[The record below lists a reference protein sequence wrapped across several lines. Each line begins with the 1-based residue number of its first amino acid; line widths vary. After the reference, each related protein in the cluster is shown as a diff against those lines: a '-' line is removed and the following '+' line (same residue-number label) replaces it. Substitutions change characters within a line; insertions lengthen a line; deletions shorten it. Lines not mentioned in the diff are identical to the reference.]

1 MSTRSVSFFNSRT
14 LGFLMG
20 CDEDD
25 KKDERVWDGDI
36 LLPYNMD
43 DFDDN
48 PYTELKDLLQRLP
61 ENSSAPMLS
70 CSGKATSYINVQP
83 VTSMSRKNSEIVL
96 VENSAT
102 TTEVSDKNKNS
113 DLEDNMAKEEAN
125 KYSDLN
131 KCVAREVVNK
141 NSDSVFDEYV
151 AQAREV
157 SNKNSDLGMSMTME
171 VVNKNSDSDLVVDTT
186 LTSNTA
192 TKPEDPP
199 APVMN
204 NLLTDIFESCV
215 LESEPTEASSDTLA
229 NVVKSIGIIDSS
241 ELDLDV
247 PTDINREPGHEIT
260 KNIAPELE
268 HKKAELVTI
277 NNMPIKAA
285 EESGISEGQQCENV
299 TLSETSDEMYAAIE
313 DTVYMNPGGK
323 DSGDKEDE
331 ESDPNNMYS
340 KVDKVKKRTNRE
352 TKSYDA
358 SNPYATV
365 NKPSSSKQMSQSSDN
380 LGARPKQ
387 RSPRVPAPGLDSVDY
402 SEYEVSHTD
411 RRTEQPLFNMPI
423 KAAEESGISE
433 GQQCENVKGAAVSMS
448 PETIDI
454 SDNCEGGEEEATS
467 PTLLN
472 YRSICENII
481 QIHTSDMLTLRPG
494 VYVSDPIIDMYLDYL
509 HRKVSPALQQDIFIF
524 PTLFYQML
532 STTGTRM
539 KPPVNIFDKGCKY
552 DNTRLDQDVRL
563 VNQLYLLNVELTR
576 PGVQQCQ
583 AQGLVFCP

>member
-268 HKKAELVTI
+268 HEKAELVTI
-277 NNMPIKAA
+277 N
-285 EESGISEGQQCENV
+285 
-299 TLSETSDEMYAAIE
+299 
-313 DTVYMNPGGK
+313 
-323 DSGDKEDE
+323 
-331 ESDPNNMYS
+331 
-340 KVDKVKKRTNRE
+340 
-352 TKSYDA
+352 
-358 SNPYATV
+358 
-365 NKPSSSKQMSQSSDN
+365 
-380 LGARPKQ
+380 
-387 RSPRVPAPGLDSVDY
+387 
-402 SEYEVSHTD
+402 
-411 RRTEQPLFNMPI
+411 NMPI